1 MIRRP
6 PRSTLF
12 PYTTLFRSRSPP
24 WHSDQRGEPALGDRD
39 PAGTRHAAR
48 RVASC
53 HGGPSVC
60 RLRRRYGDRASHF
73 PVGEPTDEL
82 ATRRATARYAGSWR
96 AGYGSAGAAS
106 AGGRLDGWAD
116 PP

>member
-39 PAGTRHAAR
+39 PARSEEHTSELQSRLHL
-48 RVASC
+48 
-53 HGGPSVC
+53 VC
-60 RLRRRYGDRASHF
+60 RLLLEKKKKQDNLRYTSLTLYPRLYFRLYLGGSR
-73 PVGEPTDEL
+73 PTSRVL
-82 ATRRATARYAGSWR
+82 RCSVH
-96 AGYGSAGAAS
+96 
-106 AGGRLDGWAD
+106 
-116 PP
+116 